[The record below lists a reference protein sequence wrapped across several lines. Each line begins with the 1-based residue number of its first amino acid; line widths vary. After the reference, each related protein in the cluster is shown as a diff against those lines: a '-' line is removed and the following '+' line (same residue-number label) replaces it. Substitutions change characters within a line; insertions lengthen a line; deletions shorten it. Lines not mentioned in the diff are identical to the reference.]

1 MYKRQGEYLRNP
13 SKHRHFASRPFNPE
27 TDPKLSVINPR
38 MHNLAGGVV
47 EFPLNRLT
55 VVTGV
60 SGSGKSTLTREVLF
74 ENLIGNLGSDPS
86 KAKWKGCDIIT
97 GREPVARVL
106 EVDQT
111 PIGKTPRSCPATYVG
126 FFDKIRALFAGTN
139 EGKARGYGAVSY
151 THLTL
156 PTISRV

>member
-1 MYKRQGEYLRNP
+1 MPE
-13 SKHRHFASRPFNPE
+13 PE
-27 TDPKLSVINPR
+27 TPVTPVRRLSGNSTTPP
-38 MHNLAGGVV
+38 A
-47 EFPLNRLT
+47 RLCMRGLIT
-55 VVTGV
+55 D
-60 SGSGKSTLTREVLF
+60 SFGKSTLTREVLF

-126 FFDKIRALFAGTN
+126 FFDKIRALVAGTI
-139 EGKARGYGAVSY
+139 EG
-151 THLTL
+151 
-156 PTISRV
+156 

>member
-1 MYKRQGEYLRNP
+1 MIRLIDAEKIYDNGTHALNGVSFTVDDGE
-13 SKHRHFASRPFNPE
+13 FAFLVGP
-27 TDPKLSVINPR
+27 
-38 MHNLAGGVV
+38 
-47 EFPLNRLT
+47 
-55 VVTGV
+55 

-111 PIGKTPRSCPATYVG
+111 PIGKSRDRVPPPTSASLTKP
-126 FFDKIRALFAGTN
+126 RALCRH
-139 EGKARGYGAVSY
+139 E
-151 THLTL
+151 
-156 PTISRV
+156 